1 MANAQGQGGLALA
14 ALLLSIGVALGGYF
28 VGEGFYEGRRAERYV
43 KVKGLAE
50 RPVRADVASWPL
62 RFTAAANELSV
73 AQAQIDR
80 YAELITDFL
89 QKNGV
94 PADDIQRQSL
104 QVVDQL
110 AQQYRQGAIN
120 GNRFIITQTI
130 EVRTSLVDEVEAL
143 SRRTG
148 ELVSAGVVLSDAM
161 GPTYSF
167 TQLNAIKPEMIAEA
181 TRNARASAE
190 QFAAD
195 AGSDVGEILRANQG
209 VFQILPRAGADS
221 YGMGEATQI
230 EKRVR
235 VVATLDF
242 ALSD

>member
-1 MANAQGQGGLALA
+1 
-14 ALLLSIGVALGGYF
+14 
-28 VGEGFYEGRRAERYV
+28 
-43 KVKGLAE
+43 
-50 RPVRADVASWPL
+50 
-62 RFTAAANELSV
+62 
-73 AQAQIDR
+73 
-80 YAELITDFL
+80 
-89 QKNGV
+89 
-94 PADDIQRQSL
+94 
-104 QVVDQL
+104 
-110 AQQYRQGAIN
+110 
-120 GNRFIITQTI
+120 
-130 EVRTSLVDEVEAL
+130 
-143 SRRTG
+143 
-148 ELVSAGVVLSDAM
+148 GVVLSDAI